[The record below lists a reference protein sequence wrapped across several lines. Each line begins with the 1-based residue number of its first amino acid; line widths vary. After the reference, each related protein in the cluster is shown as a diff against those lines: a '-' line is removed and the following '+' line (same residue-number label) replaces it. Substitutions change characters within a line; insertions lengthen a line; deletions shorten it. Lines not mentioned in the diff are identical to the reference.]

1 MTGPDRPAAGTGA
14 EYEHTAV
21 PPGARKSLL
30 SVAGV
35 WGGFPMCLGN
45 AVFGGLIVYN
55 LGLREGF
62 WAILAGNLALLGYVG
77 VLSHHAGRTG
87 RSFAMQA
94 ADAFGPRGRLLVTGL
109 LATVVIGWFSYQVG
123 LTGTTLQ
130 QVLGWTPVWGALLG
144 AVVYVALTVT
154 GIRALSLVG
163 LVAVPLFLLT
173 AGLAFWYAARGG
185 ATASGA
191 LSYRGHDHGIT
202 FWSAVG
208 IVVAGFADS
217 GTMTADFTRWSRDG
231 RSAVYATAA
240 AFPFGNTVAYLVGGA
255 VVATG
260 GAAHPATDGGSFLGL
275 LDGHGGWI
283 TALAVLFTLANLGS
297 VAAHCLYNA
306 AVGWSGL
313 TPLRMRPLAVLLGAA
328 GAALALTGVW
338 TSIVSWLQLLGIL
351 VPPIGAVLIVH
362 QFLGRRAENGEAA
375 GSATTAPG
383 AGTGADTAAGTGAVT
398 GAVTA
403 AGGPGLPAAQA
414 SGVPARRD
422 HGLRWPAT
430 ASWAAGSGAA
440 WLLHHLEPGSL
451 DALLGFCVAACAFGG
466 HHLVT
471 ARVRPHAPG
480 GPAAA
485 AVAAGAARR

>member
-1 MTGPDRPAAGTGA
+1 
-14 EYEHTAV
+14 
-21 PPGARKSLL
+21 
-30 SVAGV
+30 
-35 WGGFPMCLGN
+35 
-45 AVFGGLIVYN
+45 
-55 LGLREGF
+55 
-62 WAILAGNLALLGYVG
+62 
-77 VLSHHAGRTG
+77 
-87 RSFAMQA
+87 MQA
-94 ADAFGPRGRLLVTGL
+94 ADAFGPRGRLLVTGF

-144 AVVYVALTVT
+144 AVVYVALTVA

-173 AGLAFWYAARGG
+173 AGLAFWFAARGG

-191 LSYRGHDHGIT
+191 LSYRGHEQGIT

-240 AFPFGNTVAYLVGGA
+240 AFPFGNTVAYLVGGT

-275 LDGHGGWI
+275 LDGHGGWL

-328 GAALALTGVW
+328 GAVVALTGVW

-362 QFLGRRAENGEAA
+362 QFVGRRAATVAA
-375 GSATTAPG
+375 AP
-383 AGTGADTAAGTGAVT
+383 AGTGADAPAGTS
-398 GAVTA
+398 A
-403 AGGPGLPAAQA
+403 ALPGGVS
-414 SGVPARRD
+414 SGWYD
-422 HGLRWPAT
+422 GLRWPAL
-430 ASWAAGSGAA
+430 ACWAVGSGAA

-451 DALLGFCVAACAFGG
+451 DALLGFCVAACAFGS
-466 HHLVT
+466 HHLLT
-471 ARVRPHAPG
+471 ARVRPHPPG
-480 GPAAA
+480 GPAPAA
-485 AVAAGAARR
+485 AVTAGATQR